1 MQEVRKKVGLGEA
14 LLPNKKADIDTIGS
28 HLARYAFAAGFV
40 KGKVVLDVASGCGYG
55 SSYLSD
61 KGARAVI
68 GGDILAEQIEAAQ
81 KYYGREGVEFLLLD
95 ATRLPFADNSFDA
108 VVSMETIEHLEQY
121 QDYLSEC
128 KRVLKEG
135 GLFIC
140 STPLK
145 YHDIPE
151 PAKPNPYHAHEFY
164 IDEFQELLSRFF
176 TEVQLYGQGY
186 WGKVAKTRHRIG
198 LKIER
203 ALERFDFFLPQLY
216 LSINKLLYSRLISRV
231 RYTQLSQIADFDKI
245 LDEKHKPFPL
255 VGSSLTPICV
265 IAVARK

>member
-1 MQEVRKKVGLGEA
+1 MRKKVGLGEA
-14 LLPNKKADIDTIGS
+14 LLPNTKADIDTIGG
-28 HLARYAFAAGFV
+28 HLARYAFAAEFV

-61 KGARAVI
+61 KGAGAVI
-68 GGDILAEQIEAAQ
+68 GGDILAEQIEAARSF
-81 KYYGREGVEFLLLD
+81 YGGLGVEFLALD

-121 QDYLSEC
+121 EDYLAEC
-128 KRVLKEG
+128 KRVLKKG

-164 IDEFQELLSRFF
+164 LEEFQELLSRFF
-176 TEVQLYGQGY
+176 AEVQLYGQGY

-198 LKIER
+198 LK
-203 ALERFDFFLPQLY
+203 LERVLERLNFLFYEPYQN
-216 LSINKLLYSRLISRV
+216 INKLLYRRLFHRM
-231 RYTQLSQIADFDKI
+231 RYTRLSQIADFDKM